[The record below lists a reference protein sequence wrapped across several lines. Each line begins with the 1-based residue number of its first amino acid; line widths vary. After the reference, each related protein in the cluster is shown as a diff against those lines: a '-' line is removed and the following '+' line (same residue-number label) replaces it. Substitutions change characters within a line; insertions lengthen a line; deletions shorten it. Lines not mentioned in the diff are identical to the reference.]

1 MSTNRKYA
9 GRRGG
14 VLAGC
19 LIALG
24 VLVLLLV
31 IGGVVVAMNWR
42 SWAATGMD
50 SAFTAIIDKAE
61 LAPADADAMKGEVAS
76 LMQDFRDEK
85 VSFADLGKVLE
96 SVAESP
102 VLAAASIMVVD
113 KSYIGASE
121 LTAEE
126 KAEGSTQLSRFVR
139 GLFAGDISKTKIDD
153 ATEPLAYDPAAGGQ
167 PPRARNAPHRHHPL
181 KHPDDVTTEE
191 LQAFLANCKEAADG
205 AGIPP
210 ERYEVD
216 MAAEFSAAIDRA
228 LGRAPALPESDAPTP
243 PTDEPGATDEGDAGG
258 EG

>member
-14 VLAGC
+14 VMAGC

-24 VLVLLLV
+24 VVVLLVV
-31 IGGVVVAMNWR
+31 IAGVVVAMNWR
-42 SWAATGMD
+42 SWTASAMD
-50 SAFTAIIDKAE
+50 SGFTAIIDQAE
-61 LAPADADAMKGEVAS
+61 LAPADAEAMKGEVAS
-76 LMQDFRDEK
+76 LMQDFRDKK
-85 VSFADLGKVLE
+85 VTLEDLGKVME
-96 SVAESP
+96 SVVESP

-153 ATEPLAYDPAAGGQ
+153 VTEPMHYDPAAGGK
-167 PPRARNAPHRHHPL
+167 PPMQINANNINIQL

-191 LQAFLANCKEAADG
+191 LQAFLANCKAAADQ
-205 AGIPP
+205 AGVPP

-228 LGRAPALPESDAPTP
+228 LGRAPALPEPDTTT